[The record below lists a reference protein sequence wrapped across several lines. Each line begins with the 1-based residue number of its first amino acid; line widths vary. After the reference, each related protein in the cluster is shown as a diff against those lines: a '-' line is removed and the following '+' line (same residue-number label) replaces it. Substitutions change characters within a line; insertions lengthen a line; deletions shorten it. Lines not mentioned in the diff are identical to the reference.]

1 MPAKTPTGEKERRPT
16 LTRTQLTVFAAI
28 VAGWLAVTLIGFTVT
43 RITFA
48 RAVRELLAVHFV
60 QGPLGLGEAAAI
72 LAENSKV
79 AAVVAVPIVAAL
91 LTRRLGAISRMFWTF
106 DVLLCAWA
114 TLTAALS
121 GVLLG
126 AYGSLQLRAFMPFAP
141 VEVSAWMLL
150 SAVYVCARRR
160 QLAWREM
167 LAGLLLV
174 EVLLALAA
182 LLEALL

>member
-1 MPAKTPTGEKERRPT
+1 VPAKTPTGNKQRRPT
-16 LTRTQLTVFAAI
+16 LTRTHLIVFAAI
-28 VAGWLAVTLIGFTVT
+28 VAAWLAVTLIGFAVT
-43 RITFA
+43 RITLA
-48 RAVRELLAVHFV
+48 HAVRELLAVHFV
-60 QGPLGLGEAAAI
+60 QGPLGLGEAASI

-79 AAVVAVPIVAAL
+79 AAVVAVPIVVAL
-91 LTRRLGAISRMFWTF
+91 LTRRLTPASRMFWTF

-114 TLTAALS
+114 TFTAALS

-126 AYGSLQLRAFMPFAP
+126 AYGSVQLRAFMPFAP
-141 VEVSAWMLL
+141 VEVTAWMLL

-167 LAGLLLV
+167 LAGLVLV
-174 EVLLALAA
+174 EVLLAVAA